1 MNILLTGVTG
11 YIGGRMLPV
20 LLAANHQV
28 YCLTR
33 DKKRMPEEY
42 HSNPQIHLIE
52 GDLVKGSGLENIP
65 EDIDA
70 AYYLVHSMSV
80 STNHFEEDEQ
90 HAASNFVH
98 CLSNTRIKQVIY
110 LSGFEHD
117 KNLSK
122 HLESRKETGEI
133 LKSAKNYAVTVLH
146 AGIVIGSGSASFEI
160 IRDLVEKLPVM
171 FVPEFM
177 ENKCQPIAVRDVLFY
192 LTSVLGNE
200 AAYNRDFDIGG
211 PDVLSYKEMLQH
223 VAKVRGLRRHIFV
236 LPLIRTRLCANWLY
250 FITTTSYKLALNL
263 TESMKNNTVCE
274 EHAICDL
281 FPRDLLDYD
290 TAVKFA
296 YEKEENDDVFTSW
309 RDAFS
314 SSGINWKISD
324 RIHIPQF
331 GVYKHIQD
339 TVLEIPVE
347 EALDRIWQTGGENG
361 WWYANW
367 LWRLRGFL
375 DLFDHGVGIKRG
387 RTHKTVLYPGETVD
401 FWRVLIASK
410 KEKRLLLYAEMW
422 MPGEGWLDF
431 RIISMLEGPTLRISA
446 TMRPK
451 GIPGRLYWYM
461 TLPFHNSI
469 FTGMGKKL
477 AKK

>member
-11 YIGGRMLPV
+11 YIGGRMLPL

-28 YCLTR
+28 YCLIR
-33 DKKRMPEEY
+33 DIKRMPEEY
-42 HSNPQIHLIE
+42 RQNPQIHLIE
-52 GDLVKGSGLENIP
+52 GDLVKGSGLAAIP
-65 EDIDA
+65 EDLDV
-70 AYYLVHSMSV
+70 AYYLVHSMSG
-80 STNHFEEDEQ
+80 STTHFLEDELQ
-90 HAASNFVH
+90 AATNFV
-98 CLSNTRIKQVIY
+98 NRIKETRIRQVIY
-110 LSGFEHD
+110 LSGFDHE

-122 HLESRKETGEI
+122 HLESRKETADI
-133 LKSAKNYAVTVLH
+133 LKSSDHFAVTVLH

-160 IRDLVEKLPVM
+160 ISDLVEKLPVM
-171 FVPEFM
+171 LVPEFM

-200 AAYNRDFDIGG
+200 NTYNRDYDIGG
-211 PDVLSYKEMLQH
+211 PDILSYKEMLLH
-223 VAKVRGLRRHIFV
+223 VAKVRGLKRHIFV
-236 LPLIRTRLCANWLY
+236 FPIIRTRLCANWLY
-250 FITTTSYKLALNL
+250 FVTSTSYKLALNL
-263 TESMKNNTVCE
+263 TESMKNNTICA
-274 EHAICDL
+274 EHLIQEL
-281 FPRDLLDYD
+281 FPRDLLNYD
-290 TAVKFA
+290 TAVQFA

-309 RDAFS
+309 RDSFS
-314 SSGINWKISD
+314 SSGINWKIND
-324 RIHIPQF
+324 RIHIPKF

-387 RTHKTVLYPGETVD
+387 RTHKTILYPGETVD
-401 FWRVLIASK
+401 FWRVLVADK
-410 KEKRLLLYAEMW
+410 NEKRLLLYAEMW

-431 RIISMLEGPTLRISA
+431 KIISMLEGPTLRICA

-461 TLPFHNSI
+461 TLPFHDRI
-469 FTGMGKKL
+469 FTGMGRKL